1 MVTRAEIEAEK
12 EMLRAMDSRP
22 IKKVAEAKSRK
33 AKRLANRLRTAM
45 KRAEGI
51 ANQEELSHRTQMRQ
65 MAKVMNK
72 ARKKENNSTFVTK
85 DQLQKMGRRKR
96 LGAMRRMPLKDKR
109 LKSDKRMRG
118 IGRHAKNL
126 KRLQQEKQVAK
137 QQSRRS
143 KRSRRSS

>member
-51 ANQEELSHRTQMRQ
+51 ANQEELSHHTRMRQ
-65 MAKVMNK
+65 MAKVMNT
-72 ARKKENNSTFVTK
+72 ARKKENSKFVAK
-85 DQLQKMGRRKR
+85 DQLKKMGRRKR

-118 IGRHAKNL
+118 MGRHAKNL
-126 KRLQQEKQVAK
+126 NRLQQEKHIAK
-137 QQSRRS
+137 QKSRKT
-143 KRSRRSS
+143 KRSRQSS